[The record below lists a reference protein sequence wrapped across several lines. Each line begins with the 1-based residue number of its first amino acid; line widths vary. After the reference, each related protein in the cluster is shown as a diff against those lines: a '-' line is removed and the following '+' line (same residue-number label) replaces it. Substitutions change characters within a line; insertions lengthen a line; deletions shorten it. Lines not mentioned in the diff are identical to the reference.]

1 MTPPAHGRVS
11 HTHTQGH
18 KHTLV
23 CVHALASADLQLLL
37 SPCPAAVAVSWEG
50 WLELLCGCLKQRLL
64 TPVTPIPSHGAL
76 LLPASPF
83 PSLPPGPGAN
93 MASNLLPTQ
102 EGQGPAGPCAFLSVG
117 HVTVARL
124 FFSLFFESVS
134 GSQGGSWDQTVT
146 SDYKKFMEEEAFLES
161 YLDVKAVQAR
171 LCGRILMENLG
182 FTIDCRTDGLHC
194 L

>member
-1 MTPPAHGRVS
+1 
-11 HTHTQGH
+11 
-18 KHTLV
+18 
-23 CVHALASADLQLLL
+23 
-37 SPCPAAVAVSWEG
+37 
-50 WLELLCGCLKQRLL
+50 
-64 TPVTPIPSHGAL
+64 
-76 LLPASPF
+76 
-83 PSLPPGPGAN
+83 
-93 MASNLLPTQ
+93 MASNLVPTQ
-102 EGQGPAGPCAFLSVG
+102 EGQGPAGPCAFLSMG
-117 HVTVARL
+117 HVTAAHL

-161 YLDVKAVQAR
+161 YLGVKAVQAR